1 MPVTRRAEV
10 RSSFLARAS
19 AFIAG
24 LLSAAVTHAETA
36 PPDWSTLKTPVGE
49 LRYQLVL
56 PPNFDATKS
65 YPTLLALPPGPQTE
79 AMVSASLP
87 MWSIEAAKRGWVVI
101 APAAPEGKLF
111 VREGVDAIKPM
122 LEAAGKTVKFAGGR
136 VHVAGISNGGRS
148 AFHFAA
154 KSPWLVHS
162 ILTLPGGAQG
172 EDFAGLSKLVSI
184 PVTLFVGAEDK
195 GWVELNQATKAELDR
210 LGGTASLDIIP
221 GAGHAF
227 RVEPSR
233 LFDILDLAHKQ
244 STLTSA
250 ASTDHVAVVEL
261 FTSEGCSSCP
271 PADEVLSAIAKTD
284 DAQSSRVVALAFHV
298 DYWDRLGWP
307 DRFAK
312 SSFTQRQEQV
322 ARRLGDKGKYTPQ
335 MVINGRAGF
344 VGSDAER
351 ASTQI
356 AGELKRDH
364 VSNGTLLIR
373 RQPRRADTVPI
384 TIEVFAPQAKG
395 VTVLAALVEDGLISD
410 VKAGENAGRTLRH
423 DRVVRVMSSGT
434 LAADHT
440 ATMRLAVPKDVKLE
454 NARVVVL
461 LQDTKTGEIDVAA
474 QISAGEAKR

>member
-10 RSSFLARAS
+10 RSSFLARACTL
-19 AFIAG
+19 IAG
-24 LLSAAVTHAETA
+24 LLSATVTHADTA

-49 LRYQLVL
+49 LRYKLIL
-56 PPNFDATKS
+56 PPKFDAKQT

-79 AMVSASLP
+79 AMVSGTLSL
-87 MWSIEAAKRGWVVI
+87 WTTEAAKRGWVVI

-111 VREGVDAIKPM
+111 VREGVDAIVPM
-122 LEAAGKTVKFAGGR
+122 LEAVGTTVKFAGGR

-221 GAGHAF
+221 GAGHAL
-227 RVEPSR
+227 RVEPSK
-233 LFDILDLAHKQ
+233 LFDILDHAHMQ
-244 STLTSA
+244 STRASA
-250 ASTDHVAVVEL
+250 AAAEHVAVVEL

-271 PADEVLSAIAKTD
+271 PADEVLSKLAKGD
-284 DAQSSRVVALAFHV
+284 DAQASRVIPLAFHV

-322 ARRLGDKGKYTPQ
+322 ARRLGDKSKYTPQ
-335 MVINGRAGF
+335 MVINGRSGF

-351 ASTQI
+351 ANTQI
-356 AGELKRDH
+356 AGELKRDRG
-364 VSNGTLLIR
+364 SSGTLLIR
-373 RQPRRADTVPI
+373 RQPRKADTAPI

-395 VTVLAALVEDGLISD
+395 VTVVAALVEDGLVSD

-423 DRVVRVMSSGT
+423 DRVVRVMSTGT

-440 ATMRLAVPKDVKLE
+440 VTMRLAVPKDVKLE

-461 LQDTKTGEIDVAA
+461 LQDTKTGEIASAA

>member
-1 MPVTRRAEV
+1 M
-10 RSSFLARAS
+10 
-19 AFIAG
+19 FIAY
-24 LLSAAVTHAETA
+24 LVSAAVTLADTPA
-36 PPDWSTLKTPVGE
+36 PDWSTLKTPVGE

-56 PPNFDATKS
+56 PPKFDAKQT

-87 MWSIEAAKRGWVVI
+87 MWTIEAAKRGWVVI

-111 VREGVDAIKPM
+111 VREGVDAIVPM
-122 LEAAGKTVKFAGGR
+122 LEAVGKTVKFAGGR

-172 EDFAGLSKLVSI
+172 EDFTGLSKLVSI

-210 LGGTASLDIIP
+210 LGGTASLDIIA
-221 GAGHAF
+221 GAGHML
-227 RVEPSR
+227 RVEPSK

-244 STLTSA
+244 SMLTSA
-250 ASTDHVAVVEL
+250 ASADHVAVVEL

-271 PADEVLSAIAKTD
+271 PADEVLSAIAKGD
-284 DAQSSRVVALAFHV
+284 DAQASRVIALAFHV

-335 MVINGRAGF
+335 MVINGRVGF
-344 VGSDAER
+344 VGSDSAR
-351 ASTQI
+351 ATTEI
-356 AGELKRDH
+356 ASELKRDR
-364 VSNGTLLIR
+364 SSGTLLIR
-373 RQPRRADTVPI
+373 RQPRKAETTPV
-384 TIEVFAPQAKG
+384 TIDVYAPQAKG
-395 VTVLAALVEDGLISD
+395 VTVLAALVEDGLASE

-423 DRVVRVMSSGT
+423 DRVVRVMSTGT

-440 ATMRLAVPKDVKLE
+440 ATMRLVVPKDVKLE
-454 NARVVVL
+454 NAHVAVL
-461 LQDTKTGEIDVAA
+461 LQDTKTGAIDSAA